1 MKIAILSIILILF
14 IGACKPLMIH
24 RSEKIAPS
32 FGQQNYIIRYLPHYF
47 DISHIKSRNDTV
59 IFEGGSIEEFDNG
72 EVRINTVG
80 HSGKMIFINKKNNKT
95 TKTLL
100 FKTVEPPF
108 SVLLDGKERK
118 NRKINMESIANG
130 CFAVTILNC
139 DIDLWFKI
147 REVTLSTHDSST
159 SEKSRITSESAC
171 LSATQREKLR
181 QLPNLSPAI
190 FYITI
195 ETPTD
200 TFKTLDPIVML
211 IEK

>member
-14 IGACKPLMIH
+14 VGACKPLMIH

-100 FKTVEPPF
+100 FQYPCPSSSNQFATNIFYTNPT
-108 SVLLDGKERK
+108 LLY
-118 NRKINMESIANG
+118 A
-130 CFAVTILNC
+130 
-139 DIDLWFKI
+139 
-147 REVTLSTHDSST
+147 
-159 SEKSRITSESAC
+159 KSR
-171 LSATQREKLR
+171 RKLIYGNTL
-181 QLPNLSPAI
+181 QYLKHWNKA
-190 FYITI
+190 
-195 ETPTD
+195 
-200 TFKTLDPIVML
+200 KT
-211 IEK
+211 